1 MKRIKLGLIL
11 ILSGLSLLWWLADP
25 MNLGD
30 GGYFAIRTLAVHYSG
45 VLAMGVMSVAM
56 LLALLPLWLEPLL
69 GGLDKGYR
77 LHKWLGI
84 AGLALA
90 TVHWLWAQGTKWAV
104 GWGWLTRP
112 QRGPRP
118 EQTVEIFRFFQ
129 EQRGLAE
136 TIGEWAFYGFV
147 VLAAIALIKRFPYRR
162 FFQTHRLMAA
172 IYLALV
178 VHSVVLLPF
187 GYWSSAVGLVLAAL
201 MAGGTYAAILSLA
214 GRIGRA
220 HRASGEVA
228 RIVRHPSNQVLEV
241 ELLLRTAWPG
251 HDAGQ
256 FAFVSFDPTEG
267 PHPFTIASAWAG
279 DGRMTFMIK
288 PLGDYTCTLP
298 DRLKLGDA
306 VEVEGP
312 YGRFDFADANERQ
325 IWVAGGIGITPF
337 IARLEALAGQPAHA
351 PVDLFYST
359 RQPDEGFIASLR
371 QLADKARVRLHV
383 LVADRDGRLDADGIC
398 RTVPEWPKAGLW
410 FCGPAGFGNAL
421 RQALGIRGFGADRFH
436 QELFDMR

>member
-1 MKRIKLGLIL
+1 
-11 ILSGLSLLWWLADP
+11 
-25 MNLGD
+25 
-30 GGYFAIRTLAVHYSG
+30 
-45 VLAMGVMSVAM
+45 
-56 LLALLPLWLEPLL
+56 
-69 GGLDKGYR
+69 
-77 LHKWLGI
+77 
-84 AGLALA
+84 
-90 TVHWLWAQGTKWAV
+90 
-104 GWGWLTRP
+104 
-112 QRGPRP
+112 
-118 EQTVEIFRFFQ
+118 
-129 EQRGLAE
+129 
-136 TIGEWAFYGFV
+136 
-147 VLAAIALIKRFPYRR
+147 
-162 FFQTHRLMAA
+162 
-172 IYLALV
+172 
-178 VHSVVLLPF
+178 
-187 GYWSSAVGLVLAAL
+187 
-201 MAGGTYAAILSLA
+201 
-214 GRIGRA
+214 
-220 HRASGEVA
+220 
-228 RIVRHPSNQVLEV
+228 
-241 ELLLRTAWPG
+241 
-251 HDAGQ
+251 
-256 FAFVSFDPTEG
+256 
-267 PHPFTIASAWAG
+267 
-279 DGRMTFMIK
+279 MTFMIK